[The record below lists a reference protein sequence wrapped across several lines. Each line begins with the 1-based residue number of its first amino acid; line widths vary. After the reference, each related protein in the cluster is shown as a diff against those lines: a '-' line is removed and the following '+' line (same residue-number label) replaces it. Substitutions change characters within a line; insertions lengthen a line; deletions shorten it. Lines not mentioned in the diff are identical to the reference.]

1 LFVSVASSPVIVK
14 VFEAIAVVIP
24 SPFAIINVSPR
35 ATASELESLPWI
47 VIVELLK
54 DELAIFDKVLLEPL
68 IVLLVNVSDV
78 ALPTNVSELVGSVNV
93 PVFEIDEITGVV
105 KVLFVNVCE
114 AVVDTKVASWTA
126 VLNSANVPVTVFES
140 KSIVLFDKVLVLL
153 VDRISLP
160 PNVAVVASKLAT
172 NVPVVIVKSPD
183 VAPVNVPVPTIN
195 LSALS
200 SNPINALLLSPLSI
214 TIPASLAG
222 VPVVPVAN
230 SNIESETVVFV
241 VLTVVVVPFTV
252 KFPVTVK
259 FLLTLKS
266 CPIVTSLGKPIV
278 NVSPDCDVSISFDVP
293 WIVKVSPKSIAC
305 EPESPA
311 SVIVELLKDALAMS
325 VNVLVS
331 NH

>member
-1 LFVSVASSPVIVK
+1 
-14 VFEAIAVVIP
+14 
-24 SPFAIINVSPR
+24 
-35 ATASELESLPWI
+35 I

-54 DELAIFDKVLLEPL
+54 DELSMLDKVLLEPL

-105 KVLFVNVCE
+105 KVLLVNVCE
-114 AVVDTKVASWTA
+114 ASISTNVPSLNAL
-126 VLNSANVPVTVFES
+126 LNSAAVPVKVLLERL
-140 KSIVLFDKVLVLL
+140 IVLFDKVLVLS

-252 KFPVTVK
+252 
-259 FLLTLKS
+259 
-266 CPIVTSLGKPIV
+266 
-278 NVSPDCDVSISFDVP
+278 
-293 WIVKVSPKSIAC
+293 
-305 EPESPA
+305 
-311 SVIVELLKDALAMS
+311 
-325 VNVLVS
+325 
-331 NH
+331 

>member
-1 LFVSVASSPVIVK
+1 M
-14 VFEAIAVVIP
+14 
-24 SPFAIINVSPR
+24 
-35 ATASELESLPWI
+35 
-47 VIVELLK
+47 
-54 DELAIFDKVLLEPL
+54 
-68 IVLLVNVSDV
+68 
-78 ALPTNVSELVGSVNV
+78 
-93 PVFEIDEITGVV
+93 
-105 KVLFVNVCE
+105 
-114 AVVDTKVASWTA
+114 
-126 VLNSANVPVTVFES
+126 PVTVFES

-278 NVSPDCDVSISFDVP
+278 NVSPDCDVSISLAVP
-293 WIVKVSPKSIAC
+293 
-305 EPESPA
+305 
-311 SVIVELLKDALAMS
+311 
-325 VNVLVS
+325 
-331 NH
+331 